1 MGMGAELHVLWL
13 GNPGEIDLLYRS
25 KERSMKSK
33 LTTFVRTILLGA
45 TAITVISAGP
55 AMAQAVSQSEI
66 DLLKAQ
72 IKALEKRLNT
82 VQATQEN
89 KIKEIKE
96 KQEAVELKYENGR
109 PTIRTGDGNFEMAL
123 RGRMHFDMATYDQDD
138 NNLPSIAPGRD
149 LNEGGN
155 FRRSELG
162 MEGKFMRDWEYH
174 VSYDFGGSG
183 GEGGGNIKNAFIGYM
198 GIKPL
203 RIQIGA
209 IQTPM
214 TMEDSTSSNDITF
227 IERASPVNLATSMGA
242 QKGRTAVGLRGNT
255 TNFFGSFYYTRD
267 PVTLSGGA
275 SLPDESNNI
284 VARAA
289 YRFAPDANTNIH
301 IGASGTNVFSFTQTA
316 SAIPGPLPGSLQGSA
331 LFNLQD
337 RPELRVDGTRLVS
350 TGNIAVD
357 DGYVVGPEF
366 GANWKNFYV
375 QGEYYHYKLDRERSN
390 VAGAPQLSSFEFD
403 GWYVQTSWIVTGET
417 KNYSMGNA
425 SFGAPRPKGPFG
437 FGESL
442 GAIELAARYSTV
454 DLNDGPSGPTCT
466 GTGLVAAATSSCV
479 RGGEQ
484 DIVTLGVNWYPN
496 RNIRFM
502 LNYMLVDVDRQAYPN
517 NPVGV
522 AGGPNAQIG
531 QDYDAIALRTQYSF

>member
-1 MGMGAELHVLWL
+1 MSL
-13 GNPGEIDLLYRS
+13 
-25 KERSMKSK
+25 KSLK
-33 LTTFVRTILLGA
+33 LTGLLLLGA
-45 TAITVISAGP
+45 TALSSAAIHP
-55 AMAQAVSQSEI
+55 AFAQAVSQNEI
-66 DLLKAQ
+66 EALKAQ
-72 IKALEKRLNT
+72 IKALERRLNT
-82 VQATQEN
+82 VQAVQET
-89 KIKEIKE
+89 KINEIKT
-96 KQEAVELKYENGR
+96 KQDAVQLSYENGR
-109 PTIRTGDGNFEMAL
+109 PIFRTGDGYFEMAL
-123 RGRMHFDMATYDQDD
+123 RGRMHFDMATYNQDD

-162 MEGKFMRDWEYH
+162 MEGKFMRDFEYH

-183 GEGGGNIKNAFIGYM
+183 GEGGGNIKNMFIGYT

-209 IQTPM
+209 IQVPM
-214 TMEDSTSSNDITF
+214 TMDDSTSSNEITF

-255 TNFFGSFYYTRD
+255 NNVFGSLYYTRD
-267 PVTLSGGA
+267 PVTLAGGA
-275 SLPDESNNI
+275 ALPDESSNL

-289 YRFAPDANTNIH
+289 YLYAPNPDTNLH
-301 IGASGTNVFSFTQTA
+301 FGASGTKVFQFTQAA
-316 SAIPGPLPGSLQGSA
+316 SAIPGPLPGSLQA
-331 LFNLQD
+331 APQFNLQD

-350 TGNIAVD
+350 TGNLGVD

-366 GANWKNFYV
+366 GANYKNFYL
-375 QGEYYHYKLDRERSN
+375 QGEYYHYKLDRARAN
-390 VAGAPQLSSFEFD
+390 AAVAPDLSSFDFD
-403 GWYVQTSWIVTGET
+403 GWYIQTSWIVTGET
-417 KNYSMGNA
+417 KRYDIRNA
-425 SFGAPRPKGPFG
+425 SFGAPRPNGPFG
-437 FGESL
+437 FGDSL

-454 DLNDGPSGPTCT
+454 DLNDGDNAATCT
-466 GTGLVAAATSSCV
+466 GTGLVAAATSTCV

-496 RNIRFM
+496 RNVRFM
-502 LNYMLVDVDRQAYPN
+502 LNYQFVDVDRRAYPN

-531 QDYDAIALRTQYSF
+531 QDYQALALRSQYSF

>member
-1 MGMGAELHVLWL
+1 MTL
-13 GNPGEIDLLYRS
+13 
-25 KERSMKSK
+25 KSLK
-33 LTTFVRTILLGA
+33 FAGLVLLGA
-45 TAITVISAGP
+45 TSLTGL
-55 AMAQAVSQSEI
+55 MAAPVVAAPVNQSEI
-66 DLLKAQ
+66 DALKAQ
-72 IKALEKRLNT
+72 IKALERKINS
-82 VQATQEN
+82 VQAVQEN
-89 KIKEIKE
+89 KISEIKS
-96 KQEAVELKYENGR
+96 KQDAVELKFENGR
-109 PTIRTGDGNFEMAL
+109 PTIRTGDGMFEMAL

-162 MEGKFMRDWEYH
+162 MEGKFMRDFEYH

-183 GEGGGNIKNAFIGYM
+183 GEGGGNIKNMFLGYT

-209 IQTPM
+209 IQVPM
-214 TMEDSTSSNDITF
+214 TMDDSTSSNETTF
-227 IERASPVNLATSMGA
+227 IERASAVNLATSMGA
-242 QKGRTAVGLRGNT
+242 QKGRTAVGVRGNT
-255 TNFFGSFYYTRD
+255 NNVFGSLYYTRD

-275 SLPDESNNI
+275 ALPDESSNL

-289 YRFAPDANTNIH
+289 YLFAPNPDTNIH
-301 IGASGTNVFSFTQTA
+301 IGASGTKVFNFTQVA
-316 SAIPGPLPGSLQGSA
+316 AAIPGPLPGSLQASSA
-331 LFNLQD
+331 FNLQD

-350 TGNIAVD
+350 TGNLAVE
-357 DGYVVGPEF
+357 DGYVVGPEL

-375 QGEYYHYKLDRERSN
+375 QGEYYHYKLDRQRAN
-390 VAGAPQLSSFEFD
+390 AAGAADLGSFDFD

-417 KNYSMGNA
+417 KRYDIKNA
-425 SFGAPRPKGPFG
+425 SFGAPRPNGPFG
-437 FGESL
+437 FGDSL
-442 GAIELAARYSTV
+442 GVIELAARYSAV
-454 DLNDGPSGPTCT
+454 DLNDGTSGGPTCS
-466 GTGLVAAATSSCV
+466 GTGLVAAVTSTCV

-496 RNIRFM
+496 RNVRFM
-502 LNYMLVDVDRQAYPN
+502 LNYQFVDVDRLAYPN

-531 QDYDAIALRTQYSF
+531 QDYNALALRTQYSF

>member
-1 MGMGAELHVLWL
+1 MTL
-13 GNPGEIDLLYRS
+13 
-25 KERSMKSK
+25 KSLK
-33 LTTFVRTILLGA
+33 FAGLVLLGA
-45 TAITVISAGP
+45 TSLTGL
-55 AMAQAVSQSEI
+55 MAAPVVAAPVNQSEI
-66 DLLKAQ
+66 DALKAQ
-72 IKALEKRLNT
+72 IKALERKINS
-82 VQATQEN
+82 VQAVQEN
-89 KIKEIKE
+89 KISEIKS
-96 KQEAVELKYENGR
+96 KQDAVELKFENGR
-109 PTIRTGDGNFEMAL
+109 PTIRTGDGMFEMAL

-162 MEGKFMRDWEYH
+162 MEGKFMRDFEYH

-183 GEGGGNIKNAFIGYM
+183 GEGGGNIKNMFLGYT

-209 IQTPM
+209 IQVPM
-214 TMEDSTSSNDITF
+214 TMDDSTSSNETTF
-227 IERASPVNLATSMGA
+227 IERASAANLATSMGA
-242 QKGRTAVGLRGNT
+242 QKGRTAVGVRGNT
-255 TNFFGSFYYTRD
+255 NNVFGSLYYTRD

-275 SLPDESNNI
+275 ALPDESSNL

-289 YRFAPDANTNIH
+289 YLFAPNPDTNVH
-301 IGASGTNVFSFTQTA
+301 IGASGTKVFNFTQA
-316 SAIPGPLPGSLQGSA
+316 APAIPGPLPGSLQASSA
-331 LFNLQD
+331 FNLQD

-350 TGNIAVD
+350 TGNLAVE
-357 DGYVVGPEF
+357 DGYVVGPEL

-375 QGEYYHYKLDRERSN
+375 QGEYYHYKLDRQRTN
-390 VAGAPQLSSFEFD
+390 AAGAADLGSFDFD

-417 KNYSMGNA
+417 KRYDIKNA
-425 SFGAPRPKGPFG
+425 SFGAPRPNGPFG
-437 FGESL
+437 FGDSL
-442 GAIELAARYSTV
+442 GVIELAARYSAV
-454 DLNDGPSGPTCT
+454 DLNDGTSGGPTCS
-466 GTGLVAAATSSCV
+466 GTGLVAAVTSTCV

-496 RNIRFM
+496 RNVRFM
-502 LNYMLVDVDRQAYPN
+502 LNYQFVDVDRLAYPN

-531 QDYDAIALRTQYSF
+531 QDYNALALRTQYNF